1 MRNLKPN
8 MINFLDRI
16 IEELDNSHSLDNE
29 SILKICNN
37 DPKIAESVCR
47 ILEDDG
53 WIKTVRID
61 QLDYPIK
68 INKSDSFSTLLAS
81 GNYAARTE
89 FEKEISKRASIVNH
103 ITAQNSNVVIGDNAT
118 QTLRIKN
125 NPKKNKSLFGIIL
138 LIIGAVAG
146 IFTILTYFK

>member
-1 MRNLKPN
+1 MRNLQPETITIVDLIIKTLEN
-8 MINFLDRI
+8 NNSLNDRAI
-16 IEELDNSHSLDNE
+16 LEICGNE
-29 SILKICNN
+29 
-37 DPKIAESVCR
+37 PKISEMACG

-53 WIKTVRID
+53 WIKTVRVD
-61 QLDYPIK
+61 QMDYPIK

-81 GNYAARTE
+81 GNYAARAE
-89 FEKEISKRASIVNH
+89 FKKEISQRASIVNH

-125 NPKKNKSLFGIIL
+125 NSKEKKSLFGIIL